1 MDSSL
6 RSKRRVFHPSLAAIG
21 IFLIAAIVE
30 AQTYAPPASGDYG
43 GTGPYA
49 VFIETLANPI
59 YPTAN
64 GRALNVAIYHPNAS
78 IDPSRP
84 TIFFAHGY
92 STPIGNPHDY
102 AALLSHLASWGYN
115 VVFSPYEGGSSAS
128 NPKRFD
134 ELTTGFEAAVA
145 ACHLNTAQVGF
156 AGHSFGG
163 GYLPAVIQH
172 EMMGLANLYRP
183 GNLWGTTAAFMFCMA
198 PGYALSGG
206 GDTGN
211 NGTQAIALPA
221 NLNVVVQVYNDD
233 HTWADPR
240 VAIDIFYNITTLNR
254 QKDFLT
260 VFSDNHGT
268 PAQVANHFLPNTLNG
283 QTSASLQAWAILR
296 HIDALA
302 AWTFTGDP
310 AAGVIA
316 LGNGESAQTNMGTWS
331 DGVPVT
337 PLRITDLPNGDA
349 YFAGSYAVDW
359 ESPANPRGN
368 FPLVNGGPQIT
379 AIAINAGQAA
389 VTATSLLLGHQYAI
403 QTRLDLATGAWS
415 DDLNFT
421 ATLETQ
427 SFSNPITN
435 SPQQFWRIVAP

>member
-1 MDSSL
+1 MPHSS
-6 RSKRRVFHPSLAAIG
+6 S
-21 IFLIAAIVE
+21 
-30 AQTYAPPASGDYG
+30 
-43 GTGPYA
+43 
-49 VFIETLANPI
+49 
-59 YPTAN
+59 TA
-64 GRALNVAIYHPNAS
+64 G
-78 IDPSRP
+78 
-84 TIFFAHGY
+84 
-92 STPIGNPHDY
+92 
-102 AALLSHLASWGYN
+102 
-115 VVFSPYEGGSSAS
+115 
-128 NPKRFD
+128 
-134 ELTTGFEAAVA
+134 
-145 ACHLNTAQVGF
+145 VGF
-156 AGHSFGG
+156 AGHSYGG
-163 GYLPAVIQH
+163 GLLPAIIQH
-172 EMMGLANLYRP
+172 EMMGLADFYRS
-183 GNLWGTTAAFMFCMA
+183 GNQWGTTAAFMFCMA

-206 GDTGN
+206 GDTGTD
-211 NGTQAIALPA
+211 GSQAIPLPA

-240 VAIDIFYNITTLNR
+240 VAIDIFYRTLNR

-283 QTSASLQAWAILR
+283 QTNTSLQAWAILR

-302 AWTFTGDP
+302 AWTFTGDT